1 MRRYLN
7 KIPLILCFLVA
18 FVLGMKQLR
27 EPDIWWQLLSGRWML
42 EHGRV
47 TYTDVFSYTMYGHPW
62 VNVKWLY
69 EILIALIEKGFG
81 PQGVILLQSAVS
93 LAILWLL
100 FRILRTMNEGIKY
113 PISQS
118 FTVIAA
124 LLFLLV
130 VEYRMAGRPEMFSHL
145 FCAVYLFFLFR
156 FPEMKW
162 KHMLWLVVLQC
173 LWANMHEGYPVGLAM
188 SGTFFAG
195 SALAYL
201 TTKNKTYLQQTYRA
215 LLLLV
220 AAFIVILVNPNGI
233 VLWKQPFEI
242 YRQVLVNKY
251 TTELYSFTQPEYW
264 TLQAKIH
271 IVLLGLVIVFWIS
284 KLLDAR
290 KRKDVSLYTPA
301 LCSYLILIPLFGFL
315 SLTANRN
322 IPFSEIIMFPSVV
335 MAFGWLTQRINK
347 SGVYVILQKRSLSLS
362 SLIAL
367 CFYIAIVSN
376 KYYIA
381 IKSPN
386 RYGIHVNMLHNPIGA
401 SAFLKEHNIKGAC
414 FSDYFISSYL
424 LWSLSPDFKSYID
437 LRDLDV
443 FPAPFFDDYF
453 SMYQHPEKFYE
464 LDKQHHFNY
473 VVLSTSQLI
482 GLQQKLYYEKGFYMI
497 YVDPVSVIFLR
508 EDDNNKA
515 LTTNTQIQKPFSWPL
530 ATEDPSWAGMLTKA
544 LNPFNAY
551 TEEDEFNMPKYAGAY
566 YNAMRDYPQAI
577 KLLRSATDDPDALRT
592 LAFSYNEYSK
602 AVKDPRMKQK
612 LADSA
617 QIFLDQAN
625 NLK

>member
-7 KIPLILCFLVA
+7 KIPLVLCFLVA

-42 EHGRV
+42 DHGQV
-47 TYTDVFSYTMYGHPW
+47 THTDVFSYTMNGQPW
-62 VNVKWLY
+62 INVKWLY
-69 EILIALIEKGFG
+69 EIIIAILEKGFG
-81 PQGVILLQSAVS
+81 ALGVILLQSLVS
-93 LAILWLL
+93 IAILWFL
-100 FRILRTMNEGIKY
+100 FRILRLLKEGIKY
-113 PISQS
+113 PISQ
-118 FTVIAA
+118 FFQVVAA

-145 FCAVYLFFLFR
+145 FCNVYLFFLFR

-162 KHMLWLVVLQC
+162 KQMLWLVVLQC
-173 LWANMHEGYPVGLAM
+173 LWANMHEGYPVGLVM
-188 SGTFFAG
+188 LGTFFAG
-195 SALAYL
+195 STFAYL
-201 TTKNKTYLQQTYRA
+201 ATKNKTHLQQTYRA

-220 AAFIVILVNPNGI
+220 VAIIVILINPNGI

-264 TLQAKIH
+264 TIQAKIH
-271 IVLLGLVIVFWIS
+271 IVLLALVLAFWIV

-290 KRKDVSLYTPA
+290 KRKDTSIYTPA
-301 LCSYLILIPLFGFL
+301 LCAYLILIPLFGFL

-322 IPFSEIIMFPSVV
+322 IPFAEIIMFPSVV
-335 MAFGWLTQRINK
+335 MAFSWLTQKINK
-347 SGVYVILQKRSLSLS
+347 NGFYLVLQKRSLLLS
-362 SLIAL
+362 SLITL
-367 CFYIAIVSN
+367 CFYIAVVSN
-376 KYYIA
+376 KYYMA
-381 IKSPN
+381 TKSAN

-401 SAFLKEHNIKGAC
+401 SAFLKEHNIKGAG
-414 FSDYFISSYL
+414 FSDYFVSSYL
-424 LWSLSPDFKSYID
+424 LWSLTPDFKSYID

-443 FPAPFFDDYF
+443 FPASFFDDYF
-453 SMYQHPEKFYE
+453 SMYQHPEEFYE
-464 LDKQHHFNY
+464 LDKKYHFNY

-508 EDDNNKA
+508 EDENNKA
-515 LTTNTQIQKPFSWPL
+515 LTTNTQIQKPFSWPQ
-530 ATEDPSWAGMLTKA
+530 ATEDPAWAGLLTKV

-551 TEEDEFNMPKYAGAY
+551 TEEDESNMPKYAGAY

-592 LAFSYNEYSK
+592 LAFSYSEYSK
-602 AVKDPRMKQK
+602 AVKDPRMKQVM
-612 LADSA
+612 ADSA
-617 QIFLDQAN
+617 QIFMDQAN